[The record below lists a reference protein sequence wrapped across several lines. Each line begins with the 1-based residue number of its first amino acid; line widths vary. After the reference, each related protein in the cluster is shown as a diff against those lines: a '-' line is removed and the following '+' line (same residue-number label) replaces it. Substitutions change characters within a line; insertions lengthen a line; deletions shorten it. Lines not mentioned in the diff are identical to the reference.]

1 MKKLLFIL
9 LVFLFSININAQKYN
24 RGFTDVVDTLQGADT
39 LTFAFAAKI
48 VKHTGFVAFNYTIA
62 NIEDSLNAL
71 IMQGSMDNSN
81 WSTVATK
88 TVKTDTF
95 GLLTEEAP
103 DYLYYRLFMST
114 ATGDTVNVTA
124 VNFIYKE
131 D

>member
-1 MKKLLFIL
+1 MLI
-9 LVFLFSININAQKYN
+9 VLFSTSFTQAQKYN
-24 RGFTDVVDTLQGADT
+24 RGFTDIVDTLQGADT
-39 LTFAFAAKI
+39 LIFPFAAKI
-48 VKHTGFVAFNYTIA
+48 IKHTGFVAFNYTIA
-62 NIEDSLNAL
+62 NIDDSLNAL
-71 IMQGSMDNSN
+71 IMQGSLDNSN

-95 GLLTEEAP
+95 GILSEEAP